1 MLNFCVSILIATFLL
16 SSLSLLEAARAA
28 FSCEAELV
36 SFVLSDDVLPSV
48 QRHSTEDDRS
58 SCLVFCVRRRAFWSG
73 CVEESCSVCPE
84 VCWIASC
91 MLTGGLFWDELN
103 NKTYPC
109 GQDSL
114 KRFLTGIDSSMKNL

>member
-16 SSLSLLEAARAA
+16 SSLSLLEAARVA

-58 SCLVFCVRRRAFWSG
+58 SCLVILCEEKSVLVRMR
-73 CVEESCSVCPE
+73 
-84 VCWIASC
+84 
-91 MLTGGLFWDELN
+91 
-103 NKTYPC
+103 
-109 GQDSL
+109 
-114 KRFLTGIDSSMKNL
+114 